1 MLQHLLHLFYP
12 NLCLNCNKS
21 LVQTERYLCLGCQI
35 NLPETNDHLT
45 KENSVEKTMWGRIPF
60 QRAFS
65 FLYFNQR
72 GVTQKLLH
80 ELKYRG
86 NEELAN
92 YLGELYALRIKQTAQ
107 NHGIDAIV
115 AIPLHPSKLKKRGYN
130 QSFAFAEGIAKG
142 LAIENLSS
150 AVERRKA
157 TDTQTKKTRAERW
170 KNVSSIFCVT
180 NTAILNK
187 KHILL
192 VDDVITTGAT
202 IESCGQ
208 EIIKSVDC
216 TLSIASIAFAA

>member
-1 MLQHLLHLFYP
+1 MLQHILHLLYP

-21 LVQTERYLCLGCQI
+21 LVQTERYLCLICQL
-35 NLPETNDHLT
+35 NLPETNDHLV

-60 QRAFS
+60 ERAFS
-65 FLYFNQR
+65 FLYFNQK
-72 GVTQKLLH
+72 GVTQRLLH

-86 NEELAN
+86 NEELAV
-92 YLGELYALRIKQTAQ
+92 YLGEIYAARIKQTAQ

-115 AIPLHPSKLKKRGYN
+115 AVPLHASRLKKRGYN

-142 LAIENLSS
+142 LNIENLST

-157 TDTQTKKTRAERW
+157 TDTQTKKSRAERW

-180 NTAILNK
+180 QANLLQQ

-208 EIIKSVDC
+208 EIIKAVDC

>member
-1 MLQHLLHLFYP
+1 MLQHILHLLYP

-21 LVQTERYLCLGCQI
+21 LVQTERYLCLICQL
-35 NLPETNDHLT
+35 NLPETNDHLV

-60 QRAFS
+60 ERAFS
-65 FLYFNQR
+65 FLYFNQK
-72 GVTQKLLH
+72 GVTQRLLH

-86 NEELAN
+86 NEELAV
-92 YLGELYALRIKQTAQ
+92 YLGEIYAARIKQTAQ

-115 AIPLHPSKLKKRGYN
+115 AVPLHASRLKKRGYN

-157 TDTQTKKTRAERW
+157 TDTQTKKSRAERW

-180 NTAILNK
+180 QANLLQQ

-208 EIIKSVDC
+208 EIIKAVDC